1 MDPTDPGG
9 RPPLPERPAP
19 PQPAWPPPPA
29 APSPGWSQPPGSVP
43 PTGPPFLGQPPPSS
57 GRAGWGDPA
66 GPPGWGPPAPPP
78 RHGRR
83 VGWILAAVAALLA
96 VALVATVLVLRPG
109 VQVGSPPQALRQR
122 PAIKLPPDP
131 RAEVPRLLAKRAKA
145 LLGGDR
151 AGFLAT
157 VDRRRKRYY
166 QSQATLFAR
175 MRTVP
180 FSTFSYRVTDP
191 RDHAGPTVDRR
202 YADPVYLP
210 QVEARYRFRGQ
221 DASPVLT
228 RYFYTFVLTR
238 SGWRIANQGEAGPR
252 GRGDVEIWDAGPVKT
267 LRSARTL
274 IVHHPGDEELAVRLL
289 RVAERAYGQVGAAWT
304 GRWERKAVILVP
316 RDQDE
321 AERLVGARDLSRVAA
336 VASSSVESGAA
347 ERVLGNRIVVNST
360 NVVRYNDLNL
370 QILITHELTH
380 VATRTLGDGV
390 PLLLVEGFAD
400 WAALEP
406 IGFPFRDTRPVL
418 AKWVRQGRF
427 DGALPS
433 DHEFRGR
440 DASVAYD
447 EGSAFCLW
455 VAETY
460 GVRKLRALYSEF
472 AGSRPPTTTELD
484 RGFRHVLGISRR
496 TAEGRWAAWVR
507 DRL

>member
-1 MDPTDPGG
+1 
-9 RPPLPERPAP
+9 
-19 PQPAWPPPPA
+19 
-29 APSPGWSQPPGSVP
+29 
-43 PTGPPFLGQPPPSS
+43 
-57 GRAGWGDPA
+57 
-66 GPPGWGPPAPPP
+66 
-78 RHGRR
+78 
-83 VGWILAAVAALLA
+83 
-96 VALVATVLVLRPG
+96 VLVLRPG

-238 SGWRIANQGEAGPR
+238 FGWRIANQGEAGPR